1 MKVIK
6 IFLKILLPVV
16 VVAGGIF
23 LAYWL
28 IVTRPEAPR
37 TNIEPPQIPVEVLTA
52 KRSSQQVLIDNVMGI
67 VVPAQVVTVQP
78 QVSGL
83 IVEQS
88 DELFP
93 GGFFRKDDILL
104 KIDRQDYRYIVDQR
118 EERVEQAKFNLK
130 DEEGRKAIA
139 EREWKLLGK
148 EVKTTDA
155 GRELALRKPHLKYA
169 QAVLKSAE
177 SGLDAAKLNLERTT
191 IRAPFNAW
199 VKEENADPG
208 QLVSQQSRLATLV
221 GTDRYWVQA
230 MVSVKELPW
239 FNTPGIDGPTGSKAK
254 IVHDAGE
261 RFQIVKEG
269 RVIRL
274 IGNLGP
280 NGQMAKVLIAVDD
293 PLGLESDKEEDL
305 YPLLLDSRV
314 QIVIEGK
321 ILDNVFVIPENAL
334 RDEEGID
341 SVWIVNEKREL
352 EIKAVNVVRKRKNDV
367 LARGI
372 DDGDLIV
379 TSLISAPLPG
389 TKLRI
394 LGEETEQ
401 FIQTSSST
409 VSDDTHSP
417 AEGEGS

>member
-1 MKVIK
+1 M
-6 IFLKILLPVV
+6 
-16 VVAGGIF
+16 
-23 LAYWL
+23 
-28 IVTRPEAPR
+28 
-37 TNIEPPQIPVEVLTA
+37 
-52 KRSSQQVLIDNVMGI
+52 
-67 VVPAQVVTVQP
+67 
-78 QVSGL
+78 
-83 IVEQS
+83 
-88 DELFP
+88 
-93 GGFFRKDDILL
+93 
-104 KIDRQDYRYIVDQR
+104 
-118 EERVEQAKFNLK
+118 
-130 DEEGRKAIA
+130 
-139 EREWKLLGK
+139 
-148 EVKTTDA
+148 
-155 GRELALRKPHLKYA
+155 
-169 QAVLKSAE
+169 
-177 SGLDAAKLNLERTT
+177 
-191 IRAPFNAW
+191 
-199 VKEENADPG
+199 
-208 QLVSQQSRLATLV
+208 
-221 GTDRYWVQA
+221 
-230 MVSVKELPW
+230 
-239 FNTPGIDGPTGSKAK
+239 
-254 IVHDAGE
+254 
-261 RFQIVKEG
+261 
-269 RVIRL
+269 IRL

-352 EIKAVNVVRKRKNDV
+352 EIKAVNVVRMRKNDV